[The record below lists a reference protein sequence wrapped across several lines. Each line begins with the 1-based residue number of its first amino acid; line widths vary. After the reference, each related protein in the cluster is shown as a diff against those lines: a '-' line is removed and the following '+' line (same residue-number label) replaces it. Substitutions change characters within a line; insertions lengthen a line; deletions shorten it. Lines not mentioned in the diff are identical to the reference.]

1 MAYNFP
7 EGAAFYFSSTFA
19 SAKTISAVTN
29 ADPAVCTSTSHGYS
43 DGDIVLFSSGWED
56 ATDRCYKVDQIDS
69 NSFELEGLNT
79 TNTTFYAASAGTGST
94 YAVSSW
100 VSIPQVLSVATQGG
114 DARFTQVAPLARRNS
129 TQVATGFN
137 PSSLNLTLAYDH
149 SNANY
154 VSMLAVSRALTK
166 VAFKLTLSGG
176 AYMLAY
182 GYLTVSEVPQMAV
195 NQVLTVNASLSFLNP
210 PVSYAS

>member
-19 SAKTISAVTN
+19 GAKTITAVTN
-29 ADPAVCTSTSHGYS
+29 ANPAVATSTSHGYS

-56 ATDRCYKVDQIDS
+56 ATDRCYKVDQQDA
-69 NSFELEGLNT
+69 NNFELEGLNSS
-79 TNTTFYAASAGTGST
+79 NTSFFGAGSGTGST

-100 VSIPQVLSVATQGG
+100 VSIPQVLTVATQGG
-114 DARFTQVAPLARRNS
+114 DARFTQVQPLARRNA

-137 PSSLNLTLAYDH
+137 PSSMTLSLAYDH
-149 SNANY
+149 TNANY
-154 VSMLAVSRALTK
+154 VSMLDISRSLTK
-166 VAFKLTLSGG
+166 VAFKLTLNGG

-182 GYLTVSEVPQMAV
+182 GYMNVSETPTMNSNQVMTVSCA
-195 NQVLTVNASLSFLNP
+195 LSFLNP